1 MRLKRLASWS
11 TQVDVKVKRLGLRL
25 PVGEWAAQTRSQVR
39 NSKEV
44 LDKSG
49 VGLRLQVPPRPPK
62 EANTI
67 DVTSKK
73 LTFMV
78 FYFYVPGFY
87 EVKSSDFGT
96 VSLEQFL
103 KTQ

>member
-1 MRLKRLASWS
+1 MSI
-11 TQVDVKVKRLGLRL
+11 TDVRV
-25 PVGEWAAQTRSQVR
+25 
-39 NSKEV
+39 
-44 LDKSG
+44 
-49 VGLRLQVPPRPPK
+49 QVPPRPPK

-78 FYFYVPGFY
+78 FYFYIPGFY

-96 VSLEQFL
+96 VSLEQF
-103 KTQ
+103 